1 MADLPERAA
10 SYSTSGRDAMQ
21 QQRRYAQVCAVVFFV
36 ILIVALCIFSDTNNS
51 TSDAD
56 DVVGSYNNTSRLE
69 NDTLVSLYPWS
80 GGYNMNKTNN
90 TSDDTSSDYG
100 GPISDFISIT
110 DIAQTRGI
118 KVSSRRDNKCS
129 TIDTLVLVRFTLTT
143 DDYPVRIISFRA
155 CYV

>member
-1 MADLPERAA
+1 
-10 SYSTSGRDAMQ
+10 MQ
-21 QQRRYAQVCAVVFFV
+21 QQRRYAQACAGAVVFFV

-51 TSDAD
+51 ASDAD
-56 DVVGSYNNTSRLE
+56 DVVGSFIHQPYNNTSLLE

-90 TSDDTSSDYG
+90 TSDDTSSEYS
-100 GPISDFISIT
+100 GPTSDFISIT

-118 KVSSRRDNKCS
+118 KVSRRDNKCS
-129 TIDTLVLVRFTLTT
+129 TIDTLVKVRFTLTT